1 MNPFRVG
8 VGIEVRTVEIQFR
21 QIQDIPVRVLTG
33 GHDAGDHVRF
43 IHIIRNT
50 GQVLFLP
57 NRNVGVV
64 AHAPDQKHIVPVT
77 SQLRAVLAHQP
88 VFAQH
93 GFHGIDVFPFHVLS
107 G

>member
-1 MNPFRVG
+1 MG

-43 IHIIRNT
+43 IHIVGNA
-50 GQVLFLP
+50 GQVFLFP
-57 NRNVGVV
+57 DGHVGVI

-88 VFAQH
+88 VFTQH
-93 GFHGIDVFPFHVLS
+93 GFHGIDVFPFHVL
-107 G
+107 GG